1 MRVRSLVPVLSATL
15 AAACVAWPAPAA
27 AQEGA
32 AALRAFY
39 EKITPNLANSP
50 FGRPVVLSSAETEK
64 GLKGEVYGVLDRPLA
79 EVNRLL
85 DTPTHWC
92 GMLML
97 HLNNRKCHADDAK
110 QTVTLGVVRRYDISV
125 DEAADLT
132 FDVRGSAPT
141 AEYFDTTLTSGKGP
155 YGTSNY
161 RISLQ
166 GIPLDNGKS
175 FIHFSYAYDQ
185 SGSSTLASKAYL
197 TTFGS
202 GKVGFT
208 VVGKNRA
215 GEPEFIDGMLGLI
228 ERNAMRYFLAVDAY
242 TAAPGDVEKQLALWH
257 AGAQKY
263 PRQLNDYTE
272 ANYLKFKRDDL
283 QRQGKPR
290 S

>member
-15 AAACVAWPAPAA
+15 AAACVAWSAPAA

-39 EKITPNLANSP
+39 EKSAPSLASSP
-50 FGRPVVLSSAETEK
+50 FGRPLLLSSAETDK
-64 GLKGEVYGVLDRPLA
+64 GLKGEVYGVLDRSMEEIDRA
-79 EVNRLL
+79 L
-85 DTPTHWC
+85 DTPTRWC
-92 GMLML
+92 EMLML
-97 HLNNRKCHADDAK
+97 HLNNRRCRADDAK
-110 QTVTLGVVRRYDISV
+110 QTVILSVVRKYDV
-125 DEAADLT
+125 PVEEAADLT
-132 FDVRGSAPT
+132 FNVRASAPSP
-141 AEYFDTTLTSGKGP
+141 EYFDTTLTSGKGP

-185 SGSSTLASKAYL
+185 GGSTSLASKTYL
-197 TTFGS
+197 ATFGS

-215 GEPEFIDGMLGLI
+215 GEPELVDGMLALI

-242 TAAPGDVEKQLALWH
+242 TAVPGDVEKQLALWH

-283 QRQGKPR
+283 QRQAKPR